1 MVLIHDWHDGN
12 MMQEDMFSSH
22 YTLIV
27 LEDLDSYQYILK
39 LYDHNTLVS
48 YILWS
53 VDKLIHTLYFMNYM
67 H

>member
-1 MVLIHDWHDGN
+1 
-12 MMQEDMFSSH
+12 MFSSH

-53 VDKLIHTLYFMNYM
+53 VDILICTLYFMNYM